1 MNHLTNEQF
10 EDIMQGTQIEREH
23 LDHCELCQSRLAEK
37 RVLAERLRSAFENI
51 EPDEELVQKIRR
63 QLNIRSMP
71 SDQAQV
77 NSLWDLRSHW
87 RGWTVAVSA
96 AAALIVLVPILMYF
110 AAPSSAVAAQ
120 AELVK
125 IHEHNLSPGHEFYS
139 EAEPTK
145 LAEYF
150 KGKLGF
156 NPRLP
161 ELGHGMSLRGC
172 CVRHFKGEVV
182 GSYVVDTPRGIISV
196 IVVTDTPKEIGMT
209 HMPEKAG
216 YEQSFWESSYAQC
229 NMVTVRLGG
238 HSYCAIGEISE
249 ISEISHKYLR
259 DLLSRLMPEIQQ

>member
-1 MNHLTNEQF
+1 MNHLTDEQF
-10 EDIMQGTQIEREH
+10 EDIIQGLLPGPGHLVDCGRCRE
-23 LDHCELCQSRLAEK
+23 LLAEK
-37 RVLAERLRSAFENI
+37 AAIANRLRSAFASVK
-51 EPDEELVQKIRR
+51 PDEELVQKIRR

-87 RGWTVAVSA
+87 RGWTVAFSA
-96 AAALIVLVPILMYF
+96 AAALIVLVPVLMYF

-120 AELVK
+120 AELVM

-139 EAEPTK
+139 EADPEK

-196 IVVTDTPKEIGMT
+196 IVVTDTPKEMGMT

-238 HSYCAIGEISE
+238 RSYCAIGEISE
-249 ISEISHKYLR
+249 ISEISHKYLTE
-259 DLLSRLMPEIQQ
+259 LLSRLMPEN